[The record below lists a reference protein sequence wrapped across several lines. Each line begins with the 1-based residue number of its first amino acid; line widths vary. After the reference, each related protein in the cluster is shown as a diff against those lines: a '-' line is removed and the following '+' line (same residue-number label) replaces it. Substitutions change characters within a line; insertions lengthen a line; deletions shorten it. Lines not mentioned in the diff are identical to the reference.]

1 MSNTFSKRI
10 HKEIQLYK
18 KENFIFPNL
27 IVQPSED
34 LHLWYF
40 IIYDLKDTDYENG
53 IYLGKVT
60 LPTNY
65 PFKAPDFIF
74 LTENGRFEL
83 NRRICTSFTGFH
95 QDTYSAS
102 WNVVSLC
109 SALISFMTDND
120 KAPESQGIGGIFCS
134 KEKRQEIAI
143 KSREIIKNDDIV
155 NKYFSEY
162 FQTLHI

>member
-1 MSNTFSKRI
+1 MSSTFSKRI

-102 WNVVSLC
+102 WNVVRLC

-143 KSREIIKNDDIV
+143 KSREIIKNNDIV
-155 NKYFSEY
+155 KKYFSEY